1 VNPMILRILAGAV
14 LCLLAASVAGQET
27 RPASLATW
35 DEARG
40 WEGVGRVDVT
50 GKGFCTGALVS
61 PALVVTAAHCL
72 FDRQT
77 GQPVD
82 PSRIEFLAGWRNG
95 RAAAY
100 RGVRQFVIHPD
111 YRYAA
116 RTEVGGMASDLALI
130 ELDRPIRNTTVHP
143 YPVTDLLYASGEV
156 GVVSYAAD
164 RAEAASLQEVC
175 TVLGIDAG
183 LFIMSCDI
191 DFGSSGAPVFLM
203 SPEGPRIVSVVS
215 AKADLAGE
223 KVAIGATLSGPLELL
238 RAELGRTAGVV
249 LGGAAGPGGA
259 KFVRP

>member
-1 VNPMILRILAGAV
+1 MA
-14 LCLLAASVAGQET
+14 LAALLVSA
-27 RPASLATW
+27 LATGGAGM
-35 DEARG
+35 DRRMTSPAEQSG
-40 WEGVGRVDVT
+40 WSAVGRLNVT
-50 GKGFCTGALVS
+50 GQGYCTATLIAPDIV
-61 PALVVTAAHCL
+61 LTAAHCL